1 MASTS
6 VERRPRGDEEQ
17 PLIGHQAKLRFPS
30 LNLQHW
36 YSHSHSREQ
45 WTLQNTKQKVA
56 EFLSSKYGHYSVLT
70 LVSLDVLSMIA
81 GKLYSANGFPTQ
93 LIQSDFILK
102 LFKCEQEKS
111 GADWDLALDVLGSM
125 SLVFSCLFM
134 LELIASVWAFGWGYV
149 TLHTTIQQ
157 PPGANVFS
165 YFKSWFH
172 QFDAFIVVAGF
183 IIDVVLVGIIEEIAS
198 LIVVMRLWR
207 VTKIVEELSLGSQEQ
222 TEDLKCQMEEL
233 REENEMLKK
242 EISRL
247 RTTEAGA
254 SP

>member
-1 MASTS
+1 MPSTG
-6 VERRPRGDEEQ
+6 VERGPASDEEQ
-17 PLIGHQAKLRFPS
+17 PLIGHHRKPRFPS

-36 YSHSHSREQ
+36 YLHPHSREQ

-81 GKLYSANGFPTQ
+81 GKLYSANDFPTQ
-93 LIQSDFILK
+93 LIQTDFILK

-111 GADWDLALDVLGSM
+111 GADWDLALEVLGSM
-125 SLVFSCLFM
+125 SLVFSCLFV
-134 LELIASVWAFGWGYV
+134 LELIASVWAFGWRYV
-149 TLHTTIQQ
+149 TLHITIPQ
-157 PPGANVFS
+157 PAGTDASS

-172 QFDAFIVVAGF
+172 RFDAFIVVAGF

-222 TEDLKCQMEEL
+222 TEDLQHKMDEL
-233 REENEMLKK
+233 KDENEMLKK
-242 EISRL
+242 EISHL
-247 RTTEAGA
+247 RTTEDGA
-254 SP
+254 SR